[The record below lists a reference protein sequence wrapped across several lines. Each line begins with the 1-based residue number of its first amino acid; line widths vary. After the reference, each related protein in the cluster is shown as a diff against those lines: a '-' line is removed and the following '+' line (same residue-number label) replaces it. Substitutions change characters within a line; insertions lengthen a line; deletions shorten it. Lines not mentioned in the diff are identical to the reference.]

1 MDPDIPAPSIERDTL
16 PDATSP
22 FTNVSNNETRSD
34 SATTT
39 ASATALNSS
48 SAYPAR
54 SSPSVA
60 ASIPLPPSSPMRTPK
75 QTPLPGA
82 TKSYSPKPPSRSPSV
97 TSSHRGERQTTPR
110 QSTPTLISRRSTP
123 SLNVSKGGTPQ
134 QPQFRRA
141 SSNLNPSS
149 PAPNGK
155 MAPPLIPERP
165 LVTASSV
172 AREYFQA
179 ELEAHTTIPAPVA
192 VIVHDSCYGHRF
204 SRPRATKNALAT
216 IVERPERIH
225 ATVLGASAAYVRL
238 GERHAD
244 GRYAPRPKHHTTDVR
259 DVPFQIRKTSRKIP
273 LTHPSVAFV
282 HGSKW
287 MEELQIMCDTAE
299 GKLALNG
306 KELVRPIGYGKD
318 EAGNPLPKLHE
329 GDLYLCAE
337 SLAAFQGCLG
347 GVCDAI
353 DTVFSPSVTN
363 RAFVCI
369 RPPGHHCS
377 SNYPSGF
384 CWLNNVHVGIAY
396 AAMNHGLTHAAI
408 IDFDL
413 HHGDGSQNIA
423 WDQNRKAHTAA
434 KNAAQYKKT
443 PIGYYSLHDINSY
456 PCEWGDEEKVRNASL
471 CIENAHGQSI
481 WNVHLEPW
489 KTPDEF
495 WRLYANKYTVL
506 LEKARTFLRNHTA
519 RLRASGHVQPK
530 AAIFISAGFDA
541 SEWEGAGMQRHSV
554 NVPTDFYARF
564 TADIV
569 KLSHEEGLGVDGRV
583 ISVLEGGYSDR
594 ALTSGVFSHICGL
607 AGDTIGQ
614 DAEVSPTS
622 NVSTINN
629 WTPQAI
635 PTPRTGGKLSYTPE
649 WWARWSLEELEAVVA
664 GYQPQ
669 GTKPAKDRSA
679 NYSSPTQASTLKM
692 TEQARE
698 KQSLASLQARLSLE
712 SQYEPPPPDVDW
724 ATAAYE
730 LSRVVIPADRQ
741 TLSCTHEELNAEA
754 TKARRERV
762 SNHAAS
768 AAPVASEERM
778 QLRDRKPR
786 APPTSLAAGRTT
798 SRNGNG
804 NRRTTIAAVS
814 DLPDPSLQH
823 PELPNGRPRRR
834 SSDASSILSS
844 FQGMKISEDGP
855 EGGFADPP
863 SRAPSAV
870 PEKAPKAVAVKKTR
884 TAPTTKGAVKPK
896 SSPRK
901 PKGTTASAVAGAT
914 ALAEAGLPLKT
925 KPDPD
930 GSTRVTPTAT
940 GSQNGST
947 VRSQSDDMESLSNG
961 FKKIS
966 IKLKVPTPEEH
977 AARQQQQKVAAL
989 EEKQKKPRAPRKP
1002 LLPKTSKQVKTS
1014 SPPRDTNTDEN
1025 VPLRQQVG
1033 NKSSAGT
1040 NETVLHAKSEPEQMN
1055 QNQNQGARVPLNG
1068 NTANMN
1074 NVKEQV
1080 SSSGSTNQLLP
1091 SAASTWPQNVT
1102 ATSPASVGPSPVT
1115 SQTPTGNVPE
1125 SVQPR
1130 VPGSLSNA
1138 SVIPPPVAEQPSSP
1152 QQQQQTLP
1160 PQSGTQ
1166 PNLSVFRQTSDQPG
1180 PGPGPKALTTNN
1192 EQGGTKQNLPVFTA
1206 QSAIPFAPAPA
1217 PPPGSH
1223 WNASTD
1229 EVQPDQGNNGA
1240 NS

>member
-16 PDATSP
+16 PDATSS
-22 FTNVSNNETRSD
+22 FANVGNYETRSD
-34 SATTT
+34 NATTT
-39 ASATALNSS
+39 ASASALNTPSS
-48 SAYPAR
+48 NLAR

-82 TKSYSPKPPSRSPSV
+82 TKSFSPKPPSRSPSV
-97 TSSHRGERQTTPR
+97 TSSYRAERQPTPR
-110 QSTPTLISRRSTP
+110 QTTPTLISRRSTP

-134 QPQFRRA
+134 PPQFRRA
-141 SSNLNPSS
+141 SSNLNPAS

-225 ATVLGASAAYVRL
+225 ATMLGASAAYVRL

-299 GKLALNG
+299 AKLALNG

-329 GDLYLCAE
+329 GDLYLCAD

-495 WRLYANKYTVL
+495 WRLYATKYTVL

-519 RLRASGHVQPK
+519 RLRASGHIQPK

-669 GTKPAKDRSA
+669 GTKPAKDKSA

-786 APPTSLAAGRTT
+786 APPTSTSLAAGRTT
-798 SRNGNG
+798 SRNG

-814 DLPDPSLQH
+814 DLPDPTMQQ

-844 FQGMKISEDGP
+844 FQGMKISEDSP
-855 EGGFADPP
+855 EGLANPNPP

-870 PEKAPKAVAVKKTR
+870 PDKAAKAVAVKKTR

-901 PKGTTASAVAGAT
+901 PKGTTALATTT

-925 KPDPD
+925 KPDAD

-940 GSQNGST
+940 GSQHGST

-1014 SPPRDTNTDEN
+1014 SPPRDTYTDEN
-1025 VPLRQQVG
+1025 VPLRQQVE
-1033 NKSSAGT
+1033 NKSADGT
-1040 NETVLHAKSEPEQMN
+1040 NESVLPVKSEQVH
-1055 QNQNQGARVPLNG
+1055 QNQEARFPLNVNIA
-1068 NTANMN
+1068 NTN
-1074 NVKEQV
+1074 NLKEQV
-1080 SSSGSTNQLLP
+1080 SSTSSMNQAT
-1091 SAASTWPQNVT
+1091 SAWPQD
-1102 ATSPASVGPSPVT
+1102 ATGPPASLDPTFIPGPVPAESV
-1115 SQTPTGNVPE
+1115 QTRVPE
-1125 SVQPR
+1125 S
-1130 VPGSLSNA
+1130 LSNP
-1138 SVIPPPVAEQPSSP
+1138 SVITSPVVEQPSA
-1152 QQQQQTLP
+1152 QQQQGQWQTLP

-1180 PGPGPKALTTNN
+1180 PGPGPGPKALTTNN
-1192 EQGGTKQNLPVFTA
+1192 EQGGTKQDLPVFTS

-1240 NS
+1240 NP

>member
-22 FTNVSNNETRSD
+22 FANVSNNETRSD
-34 SATTT
+34 NATTT
-39 ASATALNSS
+39 ASATALNFSS
-48 SAYPAR
+48 TFPAR

-60 ASIPLPPSSPMRTPK
+60 VSIPLPPSSPMRTPK

-110 QSTPTLISRRSTP
+110 QTTPTLISRRSTP
-123 SLNVSKGGTPQ
+123 SLSVAKGGTPQ

-141 SSNLNPSS
+141 SSNLNPAS

-165 LVTASSV
+165 VVTAGSV
-172 AREYFQA
+172 AREYFQV
-179 ELEAHTTIPAPVA
+179 ELEAHTAISSPVA

-423 WDQNRKAHTAA
+423 WDQNCKAHTAA

-506 LEKARTFLRNHTA
+506 LEKTRTFLRNHTA

-669 GTKPAKDRSA
+669 GTKPAKDKSA

-768 AAPVASEERM
+768 AAPVALEERM

-786 APPTSLAAGRTT
+786 APPTSTSLAAGRTT
-798 SRNGNG
+798 SRNG

-814 DLPDPSLQH
+814 DLPDPTMQQ

-844 FQGMKISEDGP
+844 FQGMKISEDSP
-855 EGGFADPP
+855 EGLANPNPP

-870 PEKAPKAVAVKKTR
+870 PDKAAKAVAVKKTR

-901 PKGTTASAVAGAT
+901 PKGTTALATTT
-914 ALAEAGLPLKT
+914 ALAEAGFPLKT
-925 KPDPD
+925 KPDAD

-977 AARQQQQKVAAL
+977 AARQQQQQRQKAAAL

-1002 LLPKTSKQVKTS
+1002 LLPKTSKQIKTS
-1014 SPPRDTNTDEN
+1014 SPARDTNTDEN
-1025 VPLRQQVG
+1025 VPLRQQVE
-1033 NKSSAGT
+1033 NKSLAGT
-1040 NETVLHAKSEPEQMN
+1040 NESVLPVKSEQVH
-1055 QNQNQGARVPLNG
+1055 QNQEARFPLNG
-1068 NTANMN
+1068 NIANMN
-1074 NVKEQV
+1074 NLKEQV
-1080 SSSGSTNQLLP
+1080 SSSASTNQ
-1091 SAASTWPQNVT
+1091 
-1102 ATSPASVGPSPVT
+1102 ATSGWRQDATGPASVDPTFIPDQVPAESA
-1115 SQTPTGNVPE
+1115 QTRVPE
-1125 SVQPR
+1125 S
-1130 VPGSLSNA
+1130 LSNP
-1138 SVIPPPVAEQPSSP
+1138 SVITSPVVEQPSA
-1152 QQQQQTLP
+1152 QQQQGQWQTLP

-1166 PNLSVFRQTSDQPG
+1166 PNLSVFGQTSYG
-1180 PGPGPKALTTNN
+1180 PVPVPNPNPNPSANN
-1192 EQGGTKQNLPVFTA
+1192 VQGGTKQDLPVFTS

>member
-22 FTNVSNNETRSD
+22 FANVSNNEKRSD
-34 SATTT
+34 NATTT
-39 ASATALNSS
+39 ASASALNTPSS
-48 SAYPAR
+48 NLAR

-75 QTPLPGA
+75 QTPLPGT

-97 TSSHRGERQTTPR
+97 TSSHRGDRQTTPR
-110 QSTPTLISRRSTP
+110 QTTPTLISRRSTP
-123 SLNVSKGGTPQ
+123 SLSVSKGGTPQ

-172 AREYFQA
+172 AREYFHV
-179 ELEAHTTIPAPVA
+179 ELEAQAAMQSPVA

-244 GRYAPRPKHHTTDVR
+244 GRYAPRPRHQATDVR

-318 EAGNPLPKLHE
+318 EAGNALPKLHE

-353 DTVFSPSVTN
+353 DTVFSPSVTS

-408 IDFDL
+408 IGFDL

-434 KNAAQYKKT
+434 KNAATYKKT

-471 CIENAHGQSI
+471 CVENAHGQSI

-495 WRLYANKYTVL
+495 WRLYATKYTVL

-629 WTPQAI
+629 WTPQAV
-635 PTPRTGGKLSYTPE
+635 PMPRTGGKLSYTPE

-669 GTKPAKDRSA
+669 GTKPAKDKSA

-698 KQSLASLQARLSLE
+698 KQSLASLHARLSLE

-754 TKARRERV
+754 TKARRERL
-762 SNHAAS
+762 SNHA

-786 APPTSLAAGRTT
+786 ATPTSLAAGRTT
-798 SRNGNG
+798 SRNG

-814 DLPDPSLQH
+814 DLPDPTMQQ
-823 PELPNGRPRRR
+823 PELPKGRPRRK

-844 FQGMKISEDGP
+844 FQGMKISEDSP
-855 EGGFADPP
+855 EGFANPP

-870 PEKAPKAVAVKKTR
+870 PEKAAKAVAVKKTR
-884 TAPTTKGAVKPK
+884 TAPTTKGAVRPK

-901 PKGTTASAVAGAT
+901 PKGTTASTVTGAT
-914 ALAEAGLPLKT
+914 PLAEAGLPLKT
-925 KPDPD
+925 KPDAD

-947 VRSQSDDMESLSNG
+947 EKSKSDEMESLSNG

-977 AARQQQQKVAAL
+977 AARQQQKAAAL

-1002 LLPKTSKQVKTS
+1002 LLPKTSKQIKTS
-1014 SPPRDTNTDEN
+1014 SPPRETNTDEN
-1025 VPLRQQVG
+1025 VPIRPGVENTSL
-1033 NKSSAGT
+1033 AGT
-1040 NETVLHAKSEPEQMN
+1040 NEPVLHVKSEQMN
-1055 QNQNQGARVPLNG
+1055 QNHNQEARVPLNG
-1068 NTANMN
+1068 STANMN
-1074 NVKEQV
+1074 NLKEQV
-1080 SSSGSTNQLLP
+1080 SNTVSTNQPLP
-1091 SAASTWPQNVT
+1091 SAGSVSASQRNAT
-1102 ATSPASVGPSPVT
+1102 ATSPASVDPTLIPAQAPAVST
-1115 SQTPTGNVPE
+1115 QTKVPE
-1125 SVQPR
+1125 
-1130 VPGSLSNA
+1130 SLSNA
-1138 SVIPPPVAEQPSSP
+1138 SVIPPPVVEQPSA
-1152 QQQQQTLP
+1152 QQQQGQGQWQTLP
-1160 PQSGTQ
+1160 PQNGTQ
-1166 PNLSVFRQTSDQPG
+1166 PNLSVFRQTSDEPG
-1180 PGPGPKALTTNN
+1180 PIPNALTSTNN
-1192 EQGGTKQNLPVFTA
+1192 VQGGTKQDLPVFTS

-1217 PPPGSH
+1217 PLPGSGSH
-1223 WNASTD
+1223 S
-1229 EVQPDQGNNGA
+1229 NGGTGEMQRDDA
-1240 NS
+1240 NDAANP